1 MEGLP
6 FAVVELDVTRFIV
19 LVLGSALIWW
29 LRRRFNEPRRQR
41 IAVWLVL
48 SGALAFV
55 LFGPTGR

>member
-1 MEGLP
+1 L
-6 FAVVELDVTRFIV
+6 IV

-29 LRRRFNEPRRQR
+29 LRRRFNEPRRRR